1 VLNTARTIPT
11 RRKLIFALVLL
22 AALVLLVLTGLGVFR
37 LYFGFDWTAGDN
49 ASGQIFSL
57 KIRGGNSFDP
67 FQAEPF
73 GGLFWSTLAVLVA
86 LALALPQVRA
96 MAASALA
103 IVATFLIVLLHYR
116 FAPAVPSVPVEF
128 LLLIVVVL
136 YAIHMAMSYIVEV
149 RDRKRFA
156 SLLSQYVPPEL
167 AAAFSRDPLS
177 MGLAGEEREVSVLFC
192 DVVGFSA
199 ISERLESSQVAEWL
213 NGFFGLTSR
222 IVVRY
227 RGTIDKYMG
236 DSIMAVW
243 GAPARSETHA
253 FDALG
258 AAIDI
263 SREIEELNEE
273 YRRKGWPVVEL
284 GVGISTGRANVGPLG
299 SEYRM
304 DYTVVGDTVNVAQR
318 LEAQTRKYR
327 VPVIVSGTT
336 AAAIPDMLFREL
348 DTVKVKGRTQPV
360 TMHEPLGMA
369 DAADKELIER
379 LNLHRE
385 AMAASKSGDWVR
397 ARSLFTQLRDGWG
410 PTDMYELYLRGIDRA
425 AGA

>member
-1 VLNTARTIPT
+1 MLNTARTIPT

>member
-1 VLNTARTIPT
+1 
-11 RRKLIFALVLL
+11 LL

-136 YAIHMAMSYIVEV
+136 YAIHVAMSYIVEV

>member
-1 VLNTARTIPT
+1 MLNTARTIPT

-136 YAIHMAMSYIVEV
+136 YAIHVAMSYIVEV

-369 DAADKELIER
+369 DAADEELIER

>member
-1 VLNTARTIPT
+1 MLNTARTIPT

-103 IVATFLIVLLHYR
+103 VVATFLIVLLHYR
-116 FAPAVPSVPVEF
+116 FAPTVPSVPVEF

-136 YAIHMAMSYIVEV
+136 YAIHVAMSYIVEV

-199 ISERLESSQVAEWL
+199 ISERLESSQVAAWL

-263 SREIEELNEE
+263 SREIEELNDE

-369 DAADKELIER
+369 AAADAELIER
-379 LNLHRE
+379 LDLHRE

>member
-136 YAIHMAMSYIVEV
+136 YAIHVAMSYIVEV